1 LESAPASRVSSR
13 VEEEEDDGVRTMR
26 SDGFQGA
33 ELDQR
38 HGYRAK
44 GRKEKLFAS
53 RAQWKG

>member
-1 LESAPASRVSSR
+1 V
-13 VEEEEDDGVRTMR
+13 EEEDDDGVGTTR

-33 ELDQR
+33 EPDQR

-44 GRKEKLFAS
+44 GRKEKLLAS

>member
-1 LESAPASRVSSR
+1 